1 MCIRDSPEGGIYIQG
16 GDINMNGQT
25 YTLEFIQP
33 VKLVAKIDG
42 EEKTEGTWRSS
53 NKHLVSVDPDGTIVM
68 RDGVGGYDVEI
79 TWSFEGT
86 VYSVNFHTG
95 QTSGA
100 HSIEVDRPMTRGDFL
115 IRLADYFGWYHYN
128 GVKMCIRD
136 RYVMNAS
143 EDDDISFKNQFK
155 LTKEDE
161 LPGIHETE
169 SRPEWSGLSRIYV
182 RFYWGTGEGCLCSEE
197 LGSAIVPS
205 WVKGE
210 HQWDIKLMPDGYFIL
225 IPSGTV
231 LLLSLI
237 HI

>member
-1 MCIRDSPEGGIYIQG
+1 
-16 GDINMNGQT
+16 MNGQT

-128 GVKMCIRD
+128 GVMDDGTDIDNEGNIMTAERVRNYFDVTGRNDYVKPVEAALDMGILTASSPDDCFIR
-136 RYVMNAS
+136 
-143 EDDDISFKNQFK
+143 
-155 LTKEDE
+155 
-161 LPGIHETE
+161 
-169 SRPEWSGLSRIYV
+169 
-182 RFYWGTGEGCLCSEE
+182 C
-197 LGSAIVPS
+197 PS
-205 WVKGE
+205 
-210 HQWDIKLMPDGYFIL
+210 
-225 IPSGTV
+225 
-231 LLLSLI
+231 
-237 HI
+237 